1 MRKLS
6 HEPGASGATRSCKR
20 QRPDLPGLQRE
31 LGPEDTLT
39 SNFQPPAPGPS
50 SPLREVSPQGDTG
63 SWKGLKPLDRQGP
76 GPGRPPGHAHPPS
89 GPPQGPPAGP
99 RFAPPP
105 RPFRA
110 PHPPAPVAPPRPP
123 ARPPGHAHP
132 PSGPPRGPPAGP
144 RFAPP
149 RLFRV
154 PDPEATVRPPR
165 PPVRPSAAKH
175 SLCCFPRLCP
185 PETLAPGVL
194 AAPPGA
200 HPLPGGWAMVQ
211 RSRVHGDIGVPVTV
225 TLSDRVAFVRPGQV
239 PFLLRR
245 T

>member
-39 SNFQPPAPGPS
+39 LNFQPPAPGPS

-89 GPPQGPPAGP
+89 GPPRGPPAGP
-99 RFAPPP
+99 RFAP
-105 RPFRA
+105 
-110 PHPPAPVAPPRPP
+110 
-123 ARPPGHAHP
+123 
-132 PSGPPRGPPAGP
+132 
-144 RFAPP
+144 PP

-200 HPLPGGWAMVQ
+200 LPLPGGWAMVQ
-211 RSRVHGDIGVPVTV
+211 RSRVHGDMGVPVTV
-225 TLSDRVAFVRPGQV
+225 TVSDRVAFVRPGQV